1 MLSFIVA
8 MDLNNVIGYQNEMP
22 CHLPQDVRFFKEKTT
37 GHTIVMGRKTFES
50 IGKVLPNRKHTVLT
64 SKKNGF
70 PDDEGVIHAI
80 KAIVERFKNKQVEVF
95 VIGGG
100 GIFKQLMDDVSR
112 LYVTKIAHTFEGDVF
127 FPDIHEEEWQVTS
140 REKGI
145 KDDNNPYDYEFIQ
158 YDRK

>member
-8 MDLNNVIGYQNEMP
+8 MDQNNVIGYQNEMP
-22 CHLPQDVRFFKEKTT
+22 WHLPKDLRFFKEKTT

-50 IGKVLPNRKHTVLT
+50 IGKVLTNRKHIVLT

-70 PDDEGVIHAI
+70 PEQ
-80 KAIVERFKNKQVEVF
+80 EEVF
-95 VIGGG
+95 VLGGG

-112 LYVTKIAHTFEGDVF
+112 LYVTKISHTFEGDVF

>member
-1 MLSFIVA
+1 
-8 MDLNNVIGYQNEMP
+8 
-22 CHLPQDVRFFKEKTT
+22 
-37 GHTIVMGRKTFES
+37 FES
-50 IGKVLPNRKHTVLT
+50 IGKVLSNRKHIVLT

-70 PDDEGVIHAI
+70 PDEVEVIHDI
-80 KAIVERFKNKQVEVF
+80 KTIVERFKNKQEEVF

-112 LYVTKIAHTFEGDVF
+112 LYVTKIAHTLEGDVLF
-127 FPDIHEEEWQVTS
+127 QDMHEEEWQVTS

-145 KDDNNPYDYEFIQ
+145 KDDNNADDYEFIQ